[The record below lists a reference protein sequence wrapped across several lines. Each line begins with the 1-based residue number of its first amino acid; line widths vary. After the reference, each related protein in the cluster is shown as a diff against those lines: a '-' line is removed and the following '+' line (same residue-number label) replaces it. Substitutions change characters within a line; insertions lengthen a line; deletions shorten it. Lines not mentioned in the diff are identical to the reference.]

1 MLSKFIRQI
10 FPSPEMDEQ
19 EKKTVARNLQTIVI
33 VSMLGAALSFL
44 AAFVSGTIQARVI
57 MAGLFLLLAVSLY
70 ALRNGTLLPAQ
81 ILTPTAL
88 FATVTYLVITGNGL
102 HDASFFGYAGVIIV
116 ASLTLGQGAAFVIAG
131 LIILTSWGIGAAELN
146 GLLVSPGSGLTD
158 ISTPV
163 FITILVL
170 AITFTQRTL
179 INRMN
184 ESLQRARLNEQ
195 KQIDANKDLIELQRT
210 LEKRVEERTSD
221 VATRSNELE
230 IANAKIQRRAAQFE
244 ALAQVTQ
251 TITAI
256 RDVQILLPNITSVIS
271 EKFDFY
277 HVGIFLLDEI
287 NQFAILSAANSEGG
301 KRMLARNH
309 RLRIGEEGIVGY
321 AAATGKPRI
330 AMDVGEDAVFFN
342 NLELTNTHSEMAL
355 PLISKNIIIG
365 VLDVQSTELEAF
377 TNEDIQMLSL
387 LADQVSLAIENA
399 RLFDGTRKALSES
412 EIISRRAIRET
423 WNRLPEQ
430 QKLLGYRYNV
440 TGASPLKELIKFT
453 ESNLSQD
460 KNNGTETIQ
469 AVTPIELRGEVIG
482 KLIVQSPTGSKWNN
496 DQLDLIKAVA
506 ERVALSA
513 ENARLF
519 EETTARAEREKL
531 VSDITSKIRS
541 HNDPQAMIQTA
552 ITELRE
558 ALGASRVE
566 VIPQSIKG
574 SERNEG

>member
-1 MLSKFIRQI
+1 MLSDFIRQI
-10 FPSPEMDEQ
+10 FPSPNMDEQ
-19 EKKTVARNLQTIVI
+19 EKKVVVRNLQTIVI
-33 VSMLGAALSFL
+33 VSMIGAALSFL
-44 AAFVSGTIQARVI
+44 AAFISGTIQARVI
-57 MAGLFLLLAVSLY
+57 MAGLFLSLAVSLY
-70 ALRNGTLLPAQ
+70 ALRKDTLLPAQ

-88 FATVTYLVITGNGL
+88 FATITYLIVSGNGL

-116 ASLTLGQGAAFVIAG
+116 ASLTLGQGAAFVFAG
-131 LIILTSWGIGAAELN
+131 MIILTSWIIGYRELH
-146 GLLVSPGSGLTD
+146 GLFPNPGSGLTD
-158 ISTPV
+158 PSTPI
-163 FITILVL
+163 FLTILIL

-184 ESLQRARLNEQ
+184 ESLQRARSNEQ
-195 KQIDANKDLIELQRT
+195 KQIDANKELIELQGT
-210 LEKRVEERTSD
+210 LEKRVEERTTELG
-221 VATRSNELE
+221 TRSKELE
-230 IANAKIQRRAAQFE
+230 FANSRIQHRAAQFE
-244 ALAQVTQ
+244 ALAQVAQ

-256 RDVQILLPNITSVIS
+256 RDIQQLLPNITSVIS
-271 EKFDFY
+271 EKFGFY

-301 KRMLARNH
+301 KRMLERHH

-321 AAATGKPRI
+321 AAATGEPRI
-330 AMDVGEDAVFFN
+330 AMDVGEESIYFN
-342 NLELTNTHSEMAL
+342 NPHLPETRSEMAL

-377 TNEDIQMLSL
+377 TNEDIQMLRL

-399 RLFDGTRKALSES
+399 RLFDETRRSLAES
-412 EIISRRAIRET
+412 ELISRRATRDS
-423 WNRLPEQ
+423 WSRLPEQ
-430 QKLLGYRYNV
+430 QKLVGYRYNV
-440 TGASPLKELIKFT
+440 TGASPLREPIKFT
-453 ESNLSQD
+453 ETGSTQSNG
-460 KNNGTETIQ
+460 KGVETIQ
-469 AVTPIELRGEVIG
+469 AIVPIELRGEAIG
-482 KLIVQSPTGSKWNN
+482 QLVVQSPSGIQWNE

-541 HNDPQAMIQTA
+541 HNDPQAMIETA
-552 ITELRE
+552 ISELRE

-566 VIPQSIKG
+566 VIPQPMKDV
-574 SERNEG
+574 ERNET

>member
-1 MLSKFIRQI
+1 MLSNFIRQI

-19 EKKTVARNLQTIVI
+19 EKKAVVRNLQTIVI

-330 AMDVGEDAVFFN
+330 AMDVGD
-342 NLELTNTHSEMAL
+342 
-355 PLISKNIIIG
+355 
-365 VLDVQSTELEAF
+365 
-377 TNEDIQMLSL
+377 
-387 LADQVSLAIENA
+387 
-399 RLFDGTRKALSES
+399 RKS
-412 EIISRRAIRET
+412 
-423 WNRLPEQ
+423 
-430 QKLLGYRYNV
+430 V
-440 TGASPLKELIKFT
+440 
-453 ESNLSQD
+453 
-460 KNNGTETIQ
+460 
-469 AVTPIELRGEVIG
+469 V
-482 KLIVQSPTGSKWNN
+482 
-496 DQLDLIKAVA
+496 
-506 ERVALSA
+506 
-513 ENARLF
+513 
-519 EETTARAEREKL
+519 
-531 VSDITSKIRS
+531 
-541 HNDPQAMIQTA
+541 
-552 ITELRE
+552 
-558 ALGASRVE
+558 
-566 VIPQSIKG
+566 
-574 SERNEG
+574 